1 MAGTPSPRV
10 SGWTETLEVSEC
22 NSLANPSFFHLL
34 LTIFLVPGDSG
45 AWVFEKS
52 TGRVCGAVLAWS
64 DKTRT
69 AYIAPMEVLLDDIAR
84 TLQATRVTL
93 PGSPDESLAYAMP
106 HSPIPQNPRYR
117 APLPLPDQLPV
128 DLNRQL
134 RLDDPSVGA
143 VNTSRGLRDPYRNLP
158 PILTP
163 GPGRSLE
170 RQLA

>member
-1 MAGTPSPRV
+1 MQLTNNFNSSPC
-10 SGWTETLEVSEC
+10 LM
-22 NSLANPSFFHLL
+22 
-34 LTIFLVPGDSG
+34 LTFCFSVPGDSG

-64 DKTRT
+64 EKSRT
-69 AYIAPMEVLLDDIAR
+69 AYIAPMEVLLEDIAR
-84 TLQATRVTL
+84 TLQASDVTL
-93 PGSPDESLAYAMP
+93 PGRPDESLAFAMQ
-106 HSPIPQNPRYR
+106 HSPIPQNPRYQS
-117 APLPLPDQLPV
+117 PLPLPDQLPV

-134 RLDDPSVGA
+134 RIDDQSVA
-143 VNTSRGLRDPYRNLP
+143 PVHTSRGLRNPYQTLP

>member
-1 MAGTPSPRV
+1 MSATHQL
-10 SGWTETLEVSEC
+10 T
-22 NSLANPSFFHLL
+22 FFSSYADLL
-34 LTIFLVPGDSG
+34 PVPGDSG

-64 DKTRT
+64 EKSRT
-69 AYIAPMEVLLDDIAR
+69 AYIAPMQVLLEDIAR
-84 TLQATRVTL
+84 TLQTTNVSL
-93 PGSPDESLAYAMP
+93 PGSPDESLAFSMQ
-106 HSPIPQNPRYR
+106 HSPIPENPRYR

-134 RLDDPSVGA
+134 RIDDQSVGT
-143 VNTSRGLRDPYRNLP
+143 VNTSRGIREPYRSLP

>member
-1 MAGTPSPRV
+1 MQLTNNF
-10 SGWTETLEVSEC
+10 
-22 NSLANPSFFHLL
+22 NSFPCLM
-34 LTIFLVPGDSG
+34 LTFCFSVPGDSG

-64 DKTRT
+64 EKSQT
-69 AYIAPMEVLLDDIAR
+69 AYIAPMEVLLEDIAR
-84 TLQATRVTL
+84 TLQASNVTL
-93 PGSPDESLAYAMP
+93 PGRPDESLAFAMQ
-106 HSPIPQNPRYR
+106 HSHIPQNPRYQS
-117 APLPLPDQLPV
+117 PLPLPDQLPV

-134 RLDDPSVGA
+134 RIDDQSVA
-143 VNTSRGLRDPYRNLP
+143 PVHTSRGLRNPYQSLP